1 MSRNTHPKVQAGA
14 WLKPNQADALE
25 TAVYRC
31 RPDSLQERDDTILT
45 LMFDTELLREDNS
58 VLSLPGHLQK
68 DYPTDNSPN
77 AARLGLASDNTRTL
91 T

>member
-1 MSRNTHPKVQAGA
+1 MSRNTHPKVQAGV

-45 LMFDTELLREDNS
+45 LMFDTHAHVRHRAPPRGQLGIVSPWTPAER
-58 VLSLPGHLQK
+58 LSDG
-68 DYPTDNSPN
+68 
-77 AARLGLASDNTRTL
+77 
-91 T
+91 